1 MSDTHRTIF
10 PVSPFLTCYYAM
22 DIGNDGLGICDALV
36 DAGNDGMGVGNDYI
50 RIYRKFGL
58 KAAS

>member
-1 MSDTHRTIF
+1 MSETHRTIF
-10 PVSPFLTCYYAM
+10 AVSPFLTRHYAM
-22 DIGNDGLGICDALV
+22 DVGNHCLGVCDALAN
-36 DAGNDGMGVGNDYI
+36 AGNDGMGVGNDYI